1 MSPMSQKRDGKPE
14 RHALIVEDYEP
25 NALVA
30 ATYLQ
35 ELGYSSDLALTG
47 EEALEK
53 INANSY
59 AVVLMDIQLP
69 GIDGM
74 EVTRRVRSAEA
85 ATGKAPLPVLALTAR
100 ATDDDRVLCL
110 KAGMNDCLSKPFL
123 LADLERKLASLL

>member
-1 MSPMSQKRDGKPE
+1 MSKNRDGKPD
-14 RHALIVEDYEP
+14 RRALVVEDYEP
-25 NALVA
+25 NAIVA
-30 ATYLQ
+30 VTYLQ
-35 ELGYSSDLALTG
+35 ELGYASDLAVSG

-59 AVVLMDIQLP
+59 AVILMDVQLP

-74 EVTRRVRSAEA
+74 EVTRRVRAAEA
-85 ATGKAPLPVLALTAR
+85 AAGKTPLPVLALTAR
-100 ATDDDRVLCL
+100 ATDDDRILCL